1 MALMIAI
8 VLIVTIARFY
18 TMYFS
23 DTPDPGIAAAQALIN
38 GPLAVNFWGFEIATG
53 LIAPLALLLI
63 TKTKSI
69 WAMTLASSMA
79 LLGTYVQRL
88 DLVYSGQIVPKF
100 HGWND
105 LPQYLNYFPNGAE
118 LIVVI
123 GAFGL
128 VGFGF
133 LLGERFV
140 GKLFRLY

>member
-1 MALMIAI
+1 
-8 VLIVTIARFY
+8 
-18 TMYFS
+18 
-23 DTPDPGIAAAQALIN
+23 
-38 GPLAVNFWGFEIATG
+38 
-53 LIAPLALLLI
+53 
-63 TKTKSI
+63 
-69 WAMTLASSMA
+69 MTLASSMA
-79 LLGTYVQRL
+79 LLGAYVQRF

-100 HGWND
+100 SGWNE
-105 LPQYLNYFPNGAE
+105 LPQDLHYFPTGAE